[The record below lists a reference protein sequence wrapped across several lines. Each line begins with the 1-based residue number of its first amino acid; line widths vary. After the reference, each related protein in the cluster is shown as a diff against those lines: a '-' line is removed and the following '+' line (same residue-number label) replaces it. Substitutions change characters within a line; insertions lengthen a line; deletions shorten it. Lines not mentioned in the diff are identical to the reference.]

1 MNMFDTIEFNH
12 KCKWLPY
19 RAAEFAKKNNIP
31 KKQVPFNI
39 QFVESEIIPILNEF
53 LKQGSKEW
61 STQLSKLQ
69 SQLVCD
75 LSFF

>member
-12 KCKWLPY
+12 KCKWLSH
-19 RAAEFAKKNNIP
+19 RAFEFAKKNNIS

-39 QFVESEIIPILNEF
+39 QFIELEIIPILNEF
-53 LKQGSKEW
+53 FKQGSKEW
-61 STQLSKLQ
+61 STQLSKIQ
-69 SQLVCD
+69 SQISCE